1 MLKRTTQTLLC
12 HASEYAACKGTS
24 AVVGMTGER
33 AVQHSQ
39 GQAGATRPCVQEQEQ
54 GAEQDVRRPASR
66 AGGAA

>member
-1 MLKRTTQTLLC
+1 MQENIRI
-12 HASEYAACKGTS
+12 YAAYKVTS

-39 GQAGATRPCVQEQEQ
+39 GQAGAAGPCLQEQEQ
-54 GAEQDVRRPASR
+54 GAEQDVRRAASR